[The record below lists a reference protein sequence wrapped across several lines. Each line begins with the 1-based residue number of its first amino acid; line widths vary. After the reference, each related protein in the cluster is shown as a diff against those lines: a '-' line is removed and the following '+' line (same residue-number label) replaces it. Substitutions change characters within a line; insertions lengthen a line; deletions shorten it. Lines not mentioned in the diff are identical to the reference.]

1 MPSPTCFTKWKEQPC
16 ILFSLYNDTWQ
27 GITEK
32 MKKNNVALYENG
44 MLAGAEL
51 VHF

>member
-1 MPSPTCFTKWKEQPC
+1 
-16 ILFSLYNDTWQ
+16 LFSLSHDTWQ
-27 GITEK
+27 GITGK
-32 MKKNNVALYENG
+32 KKNNVALYENG